1 MELGARLKKAR
12 ESKRLSQYEVS
23 HLLGVS
29 QKTLS
34 NIESGKSIP
43 NIFHLAKM
51 AEIYKLD
58 LVDFLAKQGVF
69 LTKNTPPPTTNFR
82 LNPIWK
88 LVQN

>member
-51 AEIYKLD
+51 GEVYELD
-58 LVDFLAKQGVF
+58 LLEFLAKQGVF
-69 LTKNTPPPTTNFR
+69 LTKNTSTNSFR